1 MGKARNSGAKLSVQ
15 LYDIDAIL
23 GKSGM
28 ARHVVALSLVCEYPH
43 PSLITQQ
50 NEAQLLLQQIQA

>member
-1 MGKARNSGAKLSVQ
+1 MSVQ

-28 ARHVVALSLVCEYPH
+28 AHHVVALSLVCEYPH

-50 NEAQLLLQQIQA
+50 NEAQLLLHQIQA

>member
-1 MGKARNSGAKLSVQ
+1 MSVQ

-28 ARHVVALSLVCEYPH
+28 ARHVVALSLVCEYHTP
-43 PSLITQQ
+43 
-50 NEAQLLLQQIQA
+50 ALLLSKMKRSFYCSKFRLKV

>member
-1 MGKARNSGAKLSVQ
+1 MSVQ